1 MTTSGF
7 DAGRLVMLAQ
17 EWLDEAASG
26 AHGGLDTGAPECG
39 VCPLCRLV
47 GALRTTDP
55 AVVES
60 VVDVVTSAVVSV
72 TDVLREAGE
81 RLLATVPTAAEP
93 MPRPTE
99 EAPAPSDDADG
110 AENLAG

>member
-1 MTTSGF
+1 
-7 DAGRLVMLAQ
+7 LVSIAQ
-17 EWLDEAASG
+17 EWLDEAATG

-47 GALRTTDP
+47 GALRATDP

-60 VVDVVTSAVVSV
+60 VVDVVATAVVSV

-81 RLLATVPTAAEP
+81 RLLATVPSAAEP
-93 MPRPTE
+93 APRQTDAGDAPTPASPT
-99 EAPAPSDDADG
+99 APAAPG
-110 AENLAG
+110 AEDLAG

>member
-1 MTTSGF
+1 MSTSGF
-7 DAGRLVMLAQ
+7 DAGRLVSMAQ
-17 EWLDEAASG
+17 EWLDEAATG

-47 GALRTTDP
+47 GVLRTTDP

-60 VVDVVTSAVVSV
+60 VVDVVTTAVVSV

-81 RLLATVPTAAEP
+81 RLLSTVPSAAEP
-93 MPRPTE
+93 ASQPHGP
-99 EAPAPSDDADG
+99 DG
-110 AENLAG
+110 ADAAAETSEDLAG